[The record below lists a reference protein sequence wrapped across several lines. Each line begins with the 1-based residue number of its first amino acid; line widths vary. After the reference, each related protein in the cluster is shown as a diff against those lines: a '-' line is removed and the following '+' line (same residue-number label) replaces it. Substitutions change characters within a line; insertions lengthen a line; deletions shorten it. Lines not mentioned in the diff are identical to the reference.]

1 MNDDGI
7 PNGLI
12 QALASAAA
20 VILVINFAFW
30 PVYAPYGPDESPW
43 ELKHM
48 VVVAPLFA
56 SVSTVFLSLFFT
68 LNPNNR
74 KASDFQISRVLVLLS
89 LALFMFA
96 VIASATVGRT
106 WNLYI
111 YTGDDDQ
118 TYVSA
123 EIPSEC
129 SGASNIRYLSMYGE
143 QQPAELSMPY
153 RVDDVNAWLHE
164 YEEKGFSFAEQQ

>member
-12 QALASAAA
+12 QALTSASA

-30 PVYAPYGPDESPW
+30 PIYAPYGPEEPPW
-43 ELKHM
+43 ELKHI

-74 KASDFQISRVLVLLS
+74 KASDFQISRVLILLS
-89 LALFMFA
+89 FALFMFA
-96 VIASATVGRT
+96 VIASALPGQT

-111 YTGDDDQ
+111 YTGDDEQ

-123 EIPSEC
+123 KIPSEC
-129 SGASNIRYLSMYGE
+129 SGASNIRYLSMYGKKR
-143 QQPAELSMPY
+143 PAELSMPY
-153 RVDDVNAWLHE
+153 RIDDVDAWLHE
-164 YEEKGFSFAEQQ
+164 YEGKGFSFAEQQ

>member
-56 SVSTVFLSLFFT
+56 SVSTVFL
-68 LNPNNR
+68 
-74 KASDFQISRVLVLLS
+74 LLS
-89 LALFMFA
+89 LGAW
-96 VIASATVGRT
+96 I
-106 WNLYI
+106 
-111 YTGDDDQ
+111 GDSV
-118 TYVSA
+118 TA
-123 EIPSEC
+123 R
-129 SGASNIRYLSMYGE
+129 SNKLI
-143 QQPAELSMPY
+143 
-153 RVDDVNAWLHE
+153 
-164 YEEKGFSFAEQQ
+164 SFAAALSSLSIQDSEGENSGKTFSYGLGRQRTAIRHDPRPRLAVAALSV